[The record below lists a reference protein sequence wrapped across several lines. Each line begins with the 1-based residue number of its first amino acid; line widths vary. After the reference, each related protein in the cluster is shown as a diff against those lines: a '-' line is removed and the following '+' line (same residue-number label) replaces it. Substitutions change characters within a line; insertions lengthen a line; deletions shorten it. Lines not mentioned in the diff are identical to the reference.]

1 MTRTTN
7 QTVRI
12 ARTELYSRGRLY
24 PFSWLYRLEGETPNY
39 EGAPLATIRRHAK
52 RLAAERGAEV
62 VETWKS
68 PAPQP
73 ATETFCATCRNH
85 PANLESPEERQRPR
99 NTDYCRT
106 LGHDVRPVR
115 REVMS

>member
-1 MTRTTN
+1 MTRTTK
-7 QTVRI
+7 QTAFECWTCNDALTGLPPRPFRDAESAAYHRERLGRHHDVRCPHG
-12 ARTELYSRGRLY
+12 TRL
-24 PFSWLYRLEGETPNY
+24 PHECRDGCNE
-39 EGAPLATIRRHAK
+39 
-52 RLAAERGAEV
+52 
-62 VETWKS
+62 S

-106 LGHDVRPVR
+106 LGHDVRPVNR
-115 REVMS
+115 KVQQ